1 MPRLYVLLNMTVD
14 WNKEFNAL
22 RPEELDKLALLR
34 VIECSNGVIQHSF
47 RDNLDHALSVEE
59 TRRAMKYSMGAIK
72 SMTIQLDGEPL
83 IHFAKETARLMG
95 AVRDLYLSG
104 VKRNNDEDFARFLVA
119 SLACLKACG
128 LERLEAA
135 KIKLYN
141 SCYELPS
148 HTYDWGLDYIYGLM
162 ASETLLE

>member
-1 MPRLYVLLNMTVD
+1 MTRD
-14 WNKEFNAL
+14 WNKEFTSL
-22 RPEELDKLALLR
+22 PPEELDKLALLR

-72 SMTIQLDGEPL
+72 TMSIQLDDTPL
-83 IHFAKETARLMG
+83 ITFADETASIMHD
-95 AVRDLYLSG
+95 VRDLYLSG

-135 KIKLYN
+135 KLKLYN

-148 HTYDWGLDYIYGLM
+148 HTYDWGMDYIYGLM
-162 ASETLLE
+162 ASERLLE